1 MQVPLPPG
9 VPVSRFAA
17 QKRVELPNGQVP
29 LIDPNDPD
37 SAKVQEHWDVK
48 CRQFIM
54 SDEKD
59 CEELD
64 KTFSLIAKG
73 LGTYGESR
81 DDYQTTWSESKQS
94 YVVFLRW
101 AEFRYIAPRG

>member
-17 QKRVELPNGQVP
+17 RKQVELPNGQVP

-48 CRQFIM
+48 VRQFIL
-54 SDEKD
+54 SEEQDRKDLDE
-59 CEELD
+59 
-64 KTFSLIAKG
+64 TFTKIAKG
-73 LGTYGESR
+73 LGTYGDTR
-81 DDYQTTWSESKQS
+81 DDYQTTWSETKQS

-101 AEFRYIAPRG
+101 AEFSYIAPRA